1 MKKNL
6 VITVFITI
14 CCLILS
20 CTDSDSPNGS
30 GNQEP
35 PATLWTQYYGS
46 PQSGYGEEVL
56 QTDDGVFL
64 LLGSNQISEGYET
77 WLLKTDQNGDSL
89 WKHTFDLG
97 SSAHG
102 FSIQPTLDDGYVI
115 TGQYDLYGNW
125 SDIFLLKTDGFGNEL
140 WHQVYAEGDS
150 AGTQGTDIL
159 VTPDGGYLI
168 AATYHYSPYN

>member
-35 PATLWTQYYGS
+35 HATLWTQYYGS

-102 FSIQPTLDDGYVI
+102 FSIHPTPDDGYVM
-115 TGQYDLYGNW
+115 TGAYDSGGSW
-125 SDIFLLKTDGFGNEL
+125 SDIYLLKTDGFGNEL

-150 AGTQGTDIL
+150 ATTQGE
-159 VTPDGGYLI
+159 G
-168 AATYHYSPYN
+168 